1 MTTLTVYVAIG
12 NSDDKLT
19 QQRWNELCTRV
30 HRAVFGYAEQ
40 VHGDWQSIGSAP
52 WQNAC
57 ICFEIPAPAAGSLK
71 RELAIL
77 AAEFGQDSI
86 AWAEAVTEFI
96 GPAEANPAADR
107 SG

>member
-1 MTTLTVYVAIG
+1 VTTLTVYVAIG

-19 QQRWNELCTRV
+19 QARWNELCTRV
-30 HRAVFGYAEQ
+30 HRAVFAYAEQ

-52 WQNAC
+52 YQNAC
-57 ICFEIPAPAAGSLK
+57 LCFEIPVPAAGSLK

-77 AAEFGQDSI
+77 AAEFGQDAI

-96 GPAEANPAADR
+96 GPAAPKLAPER